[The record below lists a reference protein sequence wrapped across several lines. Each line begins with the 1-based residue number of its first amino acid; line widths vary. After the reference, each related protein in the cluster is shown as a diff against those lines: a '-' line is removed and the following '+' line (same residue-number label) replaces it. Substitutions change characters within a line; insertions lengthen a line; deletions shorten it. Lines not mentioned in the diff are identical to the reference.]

1 MRFAIFGDIHANLE
15 ALETVLEDAE
25 KQECTHYV
33 CMGDIV
39 GYNANPK
46 ECLDKVQ
53 SMNCPTVKGNHDEQV
68 AISDPLEGF
77 NPLASE
83 ALMWTRRQLTK
94 EDKAWLDA
102 LPFLKQI
109 RDFTIVHSTLDT
121 PHRWGYVFNQ
131 LDATASFTYQHTS
144 LCFCGHTHIPKVFL
158 SERGETQTL
167 PFTPFQRMTLVPG
180 RKYFINVGS
189 VGQPRDGDWRAA
201 YTIYHADD
209 NSVELRRLD
218 YDIKTTQRKII
229 DNGLPLRL
237 AERLAIGK

>member
-15 ALETVLEDAE
+15 ALQRVLDDAE
-25 KQECTHYV
+25 EQQCTHYI

-46 ECLDKVQ
+46 ECLDLVRE
-53 SMNCPTVKGNHDEQV
+53 MECPTVKGNHDEQV

-83 ALMWTRRQLTK
+83 ALMWTRNQLEE
-94 EDKAWLDA
+94 EDKQWLDN
-102 LPFLKQI
+102 LPFIKNI
-109 RDFTIVHSTLDT
+109 RDFSIVHATLDT

-131 LDATASFTYQHTS
+131 LDATASFTYQHTA
-144 LCFCGHTHIPKVFL
+144 LCFCGHTHIPKVFV
-158 SERGETQTL
+158 SERGDIQTL
-167 PFTPFQRMTLVPG
+167 AFNKVTLTPG

-201 YTIYHADD
+201 YTIYHTDQ
-209 NSVELRRLD
+209 NMVELRRLE
-218 YDIKTTQRKII
+218 YDIKTAQKKII
-229 DNGLPLRL
+229 DHKLPLRL
-237 AERLAIGK
+237 AERLSIGK